1 MKLTPKQKAFAEF
14 YAASGNATD
23 AAIKAGYSEKTAQ
36 QIGAEN
42 LLKPVISDYLATL
55 TKNDAE
61 NRIMSAIE
69 RQTFL
74 TDVVRGAIK
83 EGENSAKLSDRIR
96 ACELLGKMQ
105 GDFVEKQSIEL
116 TNHNDFRDEII
127 ARVLAGD

>member
-14 YAASGNATD
+14 YAASGNATE

-42 LLKPVISDYLATL
+42 LLKPVITEYLATL

-61 NRIMSAIE
+61 NHIMTAIE

-74 TDVVRGAIK
+74 TGVVRGAIK

-105 GDFVEKQSIEL
+105 GDFTEKQSIEL
-116 TNHNDFRDEII
+116 TNLNDFRDEII